1 MTNKTAKGF
10 LLAGVTAITFAACT
24 NSGNTAETQSTA
36 PAVTTATGDDTVSEN
51 AFERGVWLEAHS
63 DGSAPKL
70 WYFDGSGQGA
80 WRYQSSSGDD
90 IDHEFT
96 YTRDGDTLALEWDS
110 GYYQSSLDKLLFGAD
125 KYHAAV
131 KLVEPGVVEYDYE
144 SKGNPI
150 CFTFI
155 EDTDPDSL
163 EYYNS
168 AQLEDLASAF
178 YAKHSE
184 AKRSPSSV
192 QSQPDGGTVIK
203 IQLYC
208 VYDGDSSGAPFGE
221 EMYYIDF
228 FTAKGHDEN
237 GNEIDLLEDGKAQ
250 MPDDP
255 EEILQ
260 KNGKMTVGGNIPADD
275 ITDFYYTVS
284 NINYDA
290 FYQRYRFYTDDG
302 KHLFFHETRERKD
315 DYGPATEEDTTMI
328 GIIELSDEQWAEFY
342 KNICTGIVKARE
354 ETADAGG
361 SGPWMYLY
369 WNGDK
374 SKYQEY
380 YFASYDAR
388 LKFVEFCVS
397 LIPDPAQ

>member
-1 MTNKTAKGF
+1 MTNKTAIGF

-24 NSGNTAETQSTA
+24 NSGNTAETQITS
-36 PAVTTATGDDTVSEN
+36 PAAATATGDDTVSEN

-131 KLVEPGVVEYDYE
+131 KLVEPGVVEYDYG
-144 SKGNPI
+144 SKGDPI

-184 AKRSPSSV
+184 AKRSPSYV

-255 EEILQ
+255 EEILR
-260 KNGKMTVGGNIPADD
+260 KNGKITVEGSIPAES

-290 FYQRYRFYTDDG
+290 FYQRYRFFTEDG

-315 DYGPATEEDTTMI
+315 DYGPATEDDTTAI
-328 GIIELSDEQWAEFY
+328 GTVELTNGQWAEFY
-342 KNICTGIVKARE
+342 DHICNGTVKARE

-380 YFASYDAR
+380 YFASYGAQ
-388 LKFVEFCVS
+388 LKFVDFCVS